1 MATHSIV
8 LAWRIPGMGEPGGLL
23 SMGSHRVGHDWNDL
37 AVAVAVFLIGGQL
50 LTMLWLLLY
59 IIMNQPWIYILP
71 LPLEP
76 PSHLPPHPTP
86 LGCHR
91 ALGLIWIGTN
101 HFICLGPFFNPSWL
115 LFFKAWWVLSV
126 QPRTQTWVTQRC
138 AIVKNLPSWKCP
150 FENYAKRGHKL
161 KTYGH
166 KVKTSELFNCVYLGQ
181 HLHSLLLKKY
191 QNLWAMFIF
200 SFSRQGVQFWRETF
214 EKP

>member
-1 MATHSIV
+1 
-8 LAWRIPGMGEPGGLL
+8 
-23 SMGSHRVGHDWNDL
+23 
-37 AVAVAVFLIGGQL
+37 
-50 LTMLWLLLY
+50 MLCWPLLY
-59 IIMNQPWIYILP
+59 INMNQPWVYILP

-76 PSHLPPHPTP
+76 PTPSHPSRLSQSPGFDLNRNKSFH
-86 LGCHR
+86 LFGS
-91 ALGLIWIGTN
+91 
-101 HFICLGPFFNPSWL
+101 FFFFNPSQL

-126 QPRTQTWVTQRC
+126 QPRTQTLVTQRC

-166 KVKTSELFNCVYLGQ
+166 KLKTSELFNCVYLGQ
-181 HLHSLLLKKY
+181 HLHSLLLKKF

-200 SFSRQGVQFWRETF
+200 SFSRQGVQFWRETV